1 MTIIQLQKITKNFGK
16 KESLV
21 KALQDVSLT
30 IDEGELIAITGTS
43 GSGKSTLLNIIGCLD
58 NQTSGEYILSGESVS
73 KKTRT
78 EMAQLRN
85 EIFGFIMQDF
95 ALVEHY
101 TVEQN
106 VTLPLLYVKDRIRKK
121 TRQQKIGKL
130 LLQLGIE
137 DKIKVKS
144 ALLSGGQKQRV
155 AIGRALINEP
165 KIILADEPT
174 GALDQKTS
182 IEILK
187 LLTDLNKE
195 GKTVIIITHDPLIA
209 SHCQRIIQME
219 DGMIKSDT
227 VKK

>member
-1 MTIIQLQKITKNFGK
+1 MTIIQLKQITKNFGK

-21 KALQDVSLT
+21 KALQDVSLN
-30 IDEGELIAITGTS
+30 IEEGELIAITGTS

-73 KKTRT
+73 TKTST
-78 EMAQLRN
+78 EMAKLRN
-85 EIFGFIMQDF
+85 ELFGFIMQDF
-95 ALVEHY
+95 ALVDHY

-106 VTLPLLYVKDRIRKK
+106 VTLPLLYVKDRIKKK
-121 TRQQKIGKL
+121 TRQQKVKDL
-130 LLQLGIE
+130 LRKLGI
-137 DKIKVKS
+137 DSKIKEKS

-155 AIGRALINEP
+155 AIGRALVNEP

-182 IEILK
+182 MGILK
-187 LLTDLNKE
+187 LLTDLHEE
-195 GKTVIIITHDPLIA
+195 GKTVIIITHDPMVA
-209 SHCQRIIQME
+209 SLCQRVIQME

-227 VKK
+227 G